1 MGIQKD
7 SVVDE
12 KLKVRGVENLY
23 IADASVFPTIPSAN
37 ISAPTVM
44 VAERLADW
52 L

>member
-23 IADASVFPTIPSAN
+23 IADARYSYNSLCKHLSTYGYGSK
-37 ISAPTVM
+37 
-44 VAERLADW
+44 RLADW